1 MTSKPSICIAVLA
14 HNEEAR
20 IAACLNS
27 LPLGEKDVAIHVL
40 VNGSNDATAAIA
52 GGVAA
57 AARNVTVHIFREGGK
72 ARSWNRFLFDELDG
86 FHETHIFVDG
96 DAEIVPGSIEALKLA
111 LKAKPRANAAS
122 GLPMNGRKMAYYQQ
136 AMRREHGLFG
146 DLYAVRGDFLQRMKQ
161 GYIRLPDDVI
171 GDDGLICAMAKTD
184 LGDESQWNDY
194 RVAVCD
200 AAGFL
205 CAPVSA
211 LSPVSWR
218 MQYRRMI
225 NYSVRHY
232 QNAMISRIMRDTG
245 PKGLPRLLSDIYRR
259 ELPGMQPRG
268 RPELFWFDRLA
279 LKRMARAVEPV

>member
-86 FHETHIFVDG
+86 FHDTHIFVDG

-232 QNAMISRIMRDTG
+232 QNAMVSRIMRDTG

-279 LKRMARAVEPV
+279 LKRMARMVEPV

>member
-245 PKGLPRLLSDIYRR
+245 AKGLPRLLSDIYRR

-268 RPELFWFDRLA
+268 RLQLFWFDRLA
-279 LKRMARAVEPV
+279 LEHMARMVDPG

>member
-1 MTSKPSICIAVLA
+1 MTLKPSICIAVLA

-40 VNGSNDATAAIA
+40 VNGSSDATAAIA

-57 AARNVTVHIFREGGK
+57 ATRNVRVHLYREGGK
-72 ARSWNRFLFDELDG
+72 ARSWNRFLFDDLNAYHD
-86 FHETHIFVDG
+86 THIFVDG
-96 DAEIVPGSIEALKLA
+96 DAEIVPGSIKALNLA
-111 LKAKPRANAAS
+111 LKQKPQINAVS
-122 GLPMNGRKMAYYQQ
+122 GLPMNGRNMARYQQ
-136 AMRREHGLFG
+136 VMRREHGLFG
-146 DLYAVRGDFLQRMKQ
+146 DLYAMRGDFLARMKQ
-161 GYIRLPDDVI
+161 SGIRLPDDVI
-171 GDDGLICAMAKTD
+171 GEDGLICAMAKTD
-184 LGDESQWNDY
+184 LADESQWNDD
-194 RVAVCD
+194 RVAVCEG
-200 AAGFL
+200 AGFL
-205 CAPVSA
+205 CTPVSA
-211 LSPVSWR
+211 LSPKSWR

-259 ELPGMQPRG
+259 ELLGMQPRV

-279 LKRMARAVEPV
+279 LKRMAQAVEPV

>member
-1 MTSKPSICIAVLA
+1 MTSRPSICIAVLA

-27 LPLGEKDVAIHVL
+27 LPLGEKDVAIHVI
-40 VNGSNDATAAIA
+40 VNGSTDATAAIA
-52 GGVAA
+52 VGVAA

-111 LKAKPRANAAS
+111 LKEKPQANAAA
-122 GLPMNGRKMAYYQQ
+122 GLPINGRKMAYYQQ
-136 AMRREHGLFG
+136 EMRREHGLFG

-161 GYIRLPDDVI
+161 GGIRLPDDVI

-194 RVAVCD
+194 RVAVCEG
-200 AAGFL
+200 AGFL

-211 LSPVSWR
+211 LSPLSWR

-245 PKGLPRLLSDIYRR
+245 SKGLPRLLSDIYRR
-259 ELPGMQPRG
+259 ELPDMQPRG

-279 LKRMARAVEPV
+279 LKRMARAVEPG

>member
-27 LPLGEKDVAIHVL
+27 LPLDEKDVAIHVI
-40 VNGSNDATAAIA
+40 VNGSTDATAGIA

-57 AARNVTVHIFREGGK
+57 AARNVTVHIYKKGGK

-86 FHETHIFVDG
+86 FHDTHIFVDG
-96 DAEIVPGSIEALKLA
+96 DAEITPGSIEALRQA
-111 LKAKPRANAAS
+111 LHEKPQANAAS

-161 GYIRLPDDVI
+161 GDIRLPDDVI
-171 GDDGLICAMAKTD
+171 GEDGLICAMAKTD

-245 PKGLPRLLSDIYRR
+245 VKGLPRLLSDIYRR

-268 RPELFWFDRLA
+268 RPELFWFDWLA

>member
-40 VNGSNDATAAIA
+40 VNGSTDATAAIA

-57 AARNVTVHIFREGGK
+57 AARNVRVHIYREGGK
-72 ARSWNRFLFDELDG
+72 ARSWNRFLFDDLNS

-96 DAEIVPGSIEALKLA
+96 DAEITPGSIEALRQT
-111 LKAKPRANAAS
+111 LKQKPQANAAS

-136 AMRREHGLFG
+136 AMQREHGLFG
-146 DLYAVRGDFLQRMKQ
+146 DLYALRGNFLRRMKQ
-161 GYIRLPDDVI
+161 GGIRLPDDVI
-171 GDDGLICAMAKTD
+171 GEDGLICAMAKTD
-184 LGDESQWNDY
+184 LADESCWNNE
-194 RVAVCD
+194 RVVVCEG
-200 AAGFL
+200 AGFL
-205 CAPVSA
+205 CAPVST
-211 LSPVSWR
+211 LSPQSWR
-218 MQYRRMI
+218 MQYRRMV

-232 QNAMISRIMRDTG
+232 QNAMISRIMRDAG
-245 PKGLPRLLSDIYRR
+245 PKGLPRLLSEIYRR

-268 RPELFWFDRLA
+268 LPQLFWFDRLA
-279 LKRMARAVEPV
+279 LKHMARAVEPG

>member
-1 MTSKPSICIAVLA
+1 MTLKPSICIAVLA

-245 PKGLPRLLSDIYRR
+245 AKGLPRLLSDIYRR

>member
-1 MTSKPSICIAVLA
+1 MTLKPSICIAVLA

-27 LPLGEKDVAIHVL
+27 LPLGEKHVAIHVI
-40 VNGSNDATAAIA
+40 VNGSTDATAAIA

-57 AARNVTVHIFREGGK
+57 ATRNVMVHIFREGGK

-161 GYIRLPDDVI
+161 GDIRLPDDVI

-184 LGDESQWNDY
+184 LGDESHWNDY
-194 RVAVCD
+194 RVAVCEG
-200 AAGFL
+200 AGFL
-205 CAPVSA
+205 CTPVSA
-211 LSPVSWR
+211 LSPKSWR

-259 ELPGMQPRG
+259 ELPGMQPRV

-279 LKRMARAVEPV
+279 LKRMAQAVEPV